1 VDGSVPLAPTSAA
14 IAASGDNL
22 FRRYDRWLRAAVRK
36 RYGSEYADDVAAE
49 TFMRVAPYAAAG
61 QVRNVKALLLQV
73 ARNLILDRKKH
84 DRVADLSQ
92 PVDDGFFARM
102 AAPATQDEAL
112 TLKQI
117 VLALPPELRDVFV
130 LKNIERMTYQ
140 EISDTLGIPYTTVN
154 HRLRLAFE
162 LTAVAMRPGHTGDD

>member
-1 VDGSVPLAPTSAA
+1 
-14 IAASGDNL
+14 
-22 FRRYDRWLRAAVRK
+22 
-36 RYGSEYADDVAAE
+36 
-49 TFMRVAPYAAAG
+49 
-61 QVRNVKALLLQV
+61 VRNVKALLLQV